1 LGKFA
6 NAIQVILKLIWHCSF
21 KLDFISR
28 TLDIDSKEG
37 FLAGIKKASFPD
49 CVKIFIEL
57 GKEGWLVIQVLTPQ
71 LAQGVWT
78 AKTGSIVVLLQR
90 EIIE

>member
-1 LGKFA
+1 MK
-6 NAIQVILKLIWHCSF
+6 KYEY
-21 KLDFISR
+21 K

-37 FLAGIKKASFPD
+37 FLAGIKKNSLPD
-49 CVKIFIEL
+49 FVKIFNEL

>member
-57 GKEGWLVIQVLTPQ
+57 
-71 LAQGVWT
+71 
-78 AKTGSIVVLLQR
+78 
-90 EIIE
+90 